1 MDKARGIVLRTTKLS
16 DTSLIVHWCTEQ
28 AGLLKTVAKGA
39 RRPRSAFDGKL
50 DLFLEADLVWVPSR
64 KSELHILKEVV
75 VTDFRVGLRHSYART
90 MLAAYFGQLLEQV
103 VEREHPVPELFDLL
117 RRGLS
122 YLAREEADRRALLHY
137 ERQLAELMG
146 VGHEGLNA
154 GAALE
159 RAFGGLP
166 KARADCLAL
175 LKDSS

>member
-1 MDKARGIVLRTTKLS
+1 MEKAQGIVLRLTRLS
-16 DTSLIVHWCTEQ
+16 DTSLIVHWCTQE

-39 RRPRSAFDGKL
+39 RRPRSPFAGKL

-64 KSELHILKEVV
+64 KSELHVLKEVEV
-75 VTDFRVGLRHSYART
+75 IDFRAGLRHSYART
-90 MLAAYFGQLLEQV
+90 TLAAYFGQLLEQV
-103 VEREHPVPELFDLL
+103 VEREHPIPELFDLL
-117 RRGLS
+117 QRALS
-122 YLAREEADRRALLHY
+122 YLVREEADRRALLHY

-166 KARADCLAL
+166 RARADCLPL
-175 LKDSS
+175 LTDAS